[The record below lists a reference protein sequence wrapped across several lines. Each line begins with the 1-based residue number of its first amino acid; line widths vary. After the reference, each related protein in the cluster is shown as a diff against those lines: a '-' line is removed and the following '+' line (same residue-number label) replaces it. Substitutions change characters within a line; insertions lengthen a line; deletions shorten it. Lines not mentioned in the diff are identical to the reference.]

1 MFVMARKWLICLILL
16 SMAAALVM
24 SSVWAQGGDNPV
36 TTYELNMRTGPGGQY
51 DTITILPPNTPL
63 VLEARSEDISWVL
76 GHTED
81 GAYRGWV
88 AAVYLT
94 YPLGYAAARLPV
106 SGEIMNAPAQPAPQG
121 QAPAESA
128 PAQAAPSE
136 AMAYTTY
143 GLNVRSGPGTNYS
156 AIAIVPGGT
165 PLIPEARNGDAS
177 WVLAHT
183 TDGATRG
190 WLASLYLRFVG
201 VSAASLPYSQE
212 TVNVPAGGGASNVPS
227 TTGGVYDGI
236 VMGSFDPSTVSGIDL
251 AAVPIVGQSTATAR
265 ALFLKGRDMGRD
277 PNVLA
282 KVGDCSTEHWYFLKQ
297 LSWGQYDLGQYSNLQ
312 DVIGHF
318 GESFAYD
325 SLASHNGYNANSVM
339 DPGWA
344 DPTMCQ
350 SGESPLLCE
359 YRMHNASVAVIMFG
373 TSDLLS
379 MSAYEFDFYM
389 REIVRLTEEQG
400 VIPILSTFPGNLN
413 FPNHTILYNQIVVRI
428 AMDNDLPLI
437 NLWLALES
445 LPNHGLESDGFHL
458 DLPPGDT
465 SCVFVGDNLQN
476 GYPTRNLVTL
486 QTLDAVWRGAM
497 Q

>member
-1 MFVMARKWLICLILL
+1 MMARKWLICLILL